1 MPAIALGGRSR
12 RVLEGVL
19 VAATVLL
26 MLGAASA
33 EAARRGANA
42 DLDPLG
48 TWRCVVYGHP
58 SLGDERLLLRFGPDG
73 STAVTRAAHDA
84 TARAWVPLST
94 WSAIRHS
101 FTFSDSRTGRQF
113 EADLRRETLGGTWR
127 TPSLVGGWWCD
138 AIAADDSP
146 AAADAFRSEALM
158 PPLIPERMAT
168 PTYPRQ
174 AIRDAKQG
182 RAVACF
188 FVDADGVI
196 LDPQIVELSD
206 EVFRAP
212 SLEALGRSR
221 YRGWGAGAISR
232 PGCRSF
238 IYRLDAANEPRPAP

>member
-1 MPAIALGGRSR
+1 MQPWPRIDWYALRSGVELALRKSGLPPSTRVDGRIIS
-12 RVLEGVL
+12 LE
-19 VAATVLL
+19 
-26 MLGAASA
+26 S
-33 EAARRGANA
+33 GANH
-42 DLDPLG
+42 DNFILKLRGDE
-48 TWRCVVYGHP
+48 P
-58 SLGDERLLLRFGPDG
+58 SALLDERLLLRFGPDG

-238 IYRLDAANEPRPAP
+238 IYRLDAANERRPLP